1 MISIF
6 ANDTLGPTIIE
17 IGIIENK
24 TKKYLL
30 IKSSTHIYLAIY

>member
-6 ANDTLGPTIIE
+6 ANDTLGPTTME

-30 IKSSTHIYLAIY
+30 IKFRFIFI

>member
-17 IGIIENK
+17 IGIMENK
-24 TKKYLL
+24 TKRQ
-30 IKSSTHIYLAIY
+30 SSYKH

>member
-1 MISIF
+1 MINIF
-6 ANDTLGPTIIE
+6 ANDTLGPTTME

-30 IKSSTHIYLAIY
+30 IKFRLIFI

>member
-6 ANDTLGPTIIE
+6 ANDILGPNTKE

-30 IKSSTHIYLAIY
+30 IKF

>member
-30 IKSSTHIYLAIY
+30 IKF